1 MRAGASLGLRIAT
14 AVAFGATAALGVIL
28 SRGAPMNAALTS
40 AKGVDAQ
47 HAGLSTGGG
56 APSAAVTALCTAAGL
71 RISVGPGARMTT
83 VITRY
88 LLDFT
93 NVSHAPCSLAGYP
106 EVAAYRGDAVQVG
119 ASAGRD
125 RSVAALRIVLAPGQ
139 TAHATLDAAVPAS
152 RCGPVRATGLRVVA
166 PGQTAARYV
175 KRSLTACTARAARG
189 QDYLLIRAIQTGAGT
204 ADGSVA
210 QFKPSPAPACSA
222 DPIRPV
228 RAARSGWPACPAR
241 PASTHGA
248 GRD

>member
-47 HAGLSTGGG
+47 HATGG
-56 APSAAVTALCTAAGL
+56 APPAAVTARCAAAGL
-71 RISVGPGARMTT
+71 RISVGPGVRVTT

-93 NVSHAPCSLAGYP
+93 NVSQAPCSLVGYP
-106 EVAAYRGDAVQVG
+106 EVSAYRGDGVQVG

-125 RSVAALRIVLAPGQ
+125 RSAAALRIVLAPGQ
-139 TAHATLDAAVPAS
+139 TAHATLDALVPAS
-152 RCGPVRATGLRVVA
+152 RCGPVRATGLRIVA

-204 ADGSVA
+204 SAGAVA
-210 QFKPSPAPACSA
+210 HFKPSPAPACPA
-222 DPIRPV
+222 GPV
-228 RAARSGWPACPAR
+228 RSVRPARSAGSACSAR
-241 PASTHGA
+241 PASMHGA